1 MMVYDTKGIRILIGR
16 EMVWMWQEGKRKA
29 ATPDSWSCGMWAVGD
44 KGHEGGS
51 NTGSEGHKMKNEIGS
66 LQES

>member
-29 ATPDSWSCGMWAVGD
+29 ATPTPGPVVCGLWEIKVMK
-44 KGHEGGS
+44 KGV
-51 NTGSEGHKMKNEIGS
+51 I
-66 LQES
+66 QEVKDIK